1 MVTHN
6 LDCLRFTDQV
16 IILEKGNIAAQGHY
30 NHIKNL
36 PIYLEIL
43 EKCKKNAKSSMVEE
57 KNNAEFVTRLE
68 AGEKAQDILNPEQS
82 DSDEDQKNDEN
93 SKYLLEYKLPLEKKS
108 FIELSIKSKDSMH
121 SNTKSNIKQNNVSK
135 KGGKSNA
142 TQESLLSII
151 GKEVEEPLM
160 LEEDR
165 EVGVVDLSVYKSY
178 FSYYGGCFMF
188 LVLFLG
194 KF

>member
-43 EKCKKNAKSSMVEE
+43 EKCKKNAKGSMVEE

-93 SKYLLEYKLPLEKKS
+93 SKYLLEYKLPIEKES
-108 FIELSIKSKDSMH
+108 FVEPSIKSKDSMR
-121 SNTKSNIKQNNVSK
+121 SNTKSNTKKSNASN

-142 TQESLLSII
+142 SQQSILSII
-151 GKEVEEPLM
+151 GKEVGEPLM

-165 EVGVVDLSVYKSY
+165 EVGVVEISVYKSY
-178 FSYYGGCFMF
+178 FSYYGGFCIFF
-188 LVLFLG
+188 AVFLG
-194 KF
+194 NS